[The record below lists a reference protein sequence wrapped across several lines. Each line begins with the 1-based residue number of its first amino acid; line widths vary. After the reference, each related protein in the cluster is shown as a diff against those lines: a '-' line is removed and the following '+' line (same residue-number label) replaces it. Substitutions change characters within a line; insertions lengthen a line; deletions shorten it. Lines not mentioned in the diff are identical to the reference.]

1 MYIAIYVCAIVLAVA
16 MIVLFF
22 VLRNKKDKKHL
33 NDYKNSKVEN
43 TDRIMKEA
51 DLPQNLEKVQE
62 IHKVE
67 ITKEAPPKI
76 DATFEDFSLD
86 GNKNATS
93 KSGKK
98 AEVRIQ
104 DNNQFLSSVD
114 DEDENEEMQINDDDD
129 DDFFDEKFAEYE
141 KFLRENLSSE
151 EDDDDLED
159 DTSVIDFDTVDDS
172 DDLDALADFDLDSL
186 KGKSDEEIAELIK
199 NLPPKAQELLMI
211 DILGKKNFDDKED

>member
-67 ITKEAPPKI
+67 ITKEGPPKI

-104 DNNQFLSSVD
+104 DNNQYLSSVD
-114 DEDENEEMQINDDDD
+114 DEDGNEEMQINDDDD

-199 NLPPKAQELLMI
+199 NLPPKAQELIMT

>member
-67 ITKEAPPKI
+67 ITKEVPPKI